1 MKKNLILI
9 VIAGVTSLM
18 MNSCAPLIP
27 FTQDVRE
34 TEKLSDDEMKKIQFY
49 VSHDIVLQ
57 RGEKGEKGKEI
68 SEGTLMTKD
77 EKSVEQVIIK
87 SGTPGIVDRI
97 LDGNRVA
104 VRFEEGE
111 EKYLVFGDPNKQGR
125 YTLLAGEWDKNN
137 RGKLQYGGKTYYTG
151 SGAANVYLTFR
162 MKNLYQ
168 FKKDQKVV
176 KGMKL

>member
-1 MKKNLILI
+1 MKTNLIFILAASI
-9 VIAGVTSLM
+9 VLTL
-18 MNSCAPLIP
+18 NSCAPRIP
-27 FTQDVRE
+27 FTQEVRE
-34 TEKLSDDEMKKIQFY
+34 KEKLSEEEMKKIQFFA
-49 VSHDIVLQ
+49 SHDIVLQ
-57 RGEKGEKGKEI
+57 RGEKEEKEKEI

-77 EKSVEQVIIK
+77 GKSVEQVIIK
-87 SGTPGIVDRI
+87 AGTPGIVDRV
-97 LDGNRVA
+97 LDANRVA
-104 VRFEEGE
+104 IRFEEGE

-137 RGKLQYGGKTYYTG
+137 RGKLQYGGKAYNTG

>member
-1 MKKNLILI
+1 MKNIHFILILTT
-9 VIAGVTSLM
+9 VLFGA
-18 MNSCAPLIP
+18 CAQRIP
-27 FTQDVRE
+27 FTQEVRE
-34 TEKLSDDEMKKIQFY
+34 KEKLSEEEIKKIQFY
-49 VSHDIVLQ
+49 PSHDIVLQ
-57 RGEKGEKGKEI
+57 RGEAGEKGKEI

-87 SGTPGIVDRI
+87 AGTPGIADRV
-97 LDGNRVA
+97 LDGNRIS

-111 EKYLVFGDPNKQGR
+111 GKFLVFGDPTNQGR

-137 RGKLQYGGKTYYTG
+137 RGKLQYGGKTYFTTQ
-151 SGAANVYLTFR
+151 GAANVYLTFR

-168 FKKDQKVV
+168 FKKNQTVV